1 MNVRPANPVINLRN
15 VISLLKKPNIKE
27 IQIMTINILRK
38 IQSGFT
44 SSLPII
50 LRASN
55 CHEAQFLL
63 CHIFH
68 ANQ

>member
-50 LRASN
+50 L
-55 CHEAQFLL
+55 
-63 CHIFH
+63 
-68 ANQ
+68 